1 MLYAPPMPTSRANQV
16 DLDVTSYYHCVARCV
31 RRAFLCGKDRY
42 SGQNFEHRRGWVR
55 ERLRFLAGVFAID
68 VCAYAVMSNHLHV
81 VLHVDEGRAG
91 LWTDAEIEERYWQ
104 LHPMAKADFELF
116 PPAKQ
121 QALREVWRAR
131 LCSLSWMM
139 RALNEFIARRAN
151 KEDDVSGRFWEGRFK
166 SQALLDEQGLLTC
179 MAYVDLNPVRAGAA
193 KTLEGSY
200 FTSIQER
207 LQDLARK
214 RRSHRKQT
222 APDALVPFANQST
235 DSCTAV
241 KLAPTLEEYVELLEW
256 TGRAV
261 AKGKR
266 GKIVGHAPKLLT
278 DQGVSVERWVS
289 ALAEH
294 KVGAVAFLGSVESV
308 RALADKRGKG
318 WLRGLGLARRCAA

>member
-1 MLYAPPMPTSRANQV
+1 MATPRANQV
-16 DLDVTSYYHCVARCV
+16 DLAVTTYYHCIARCV
-31 RRAFLCGKDRY
+31 RRAFLCGKDSY

-81 VLHVDEGRAG
+81 VLHVDAERARS
-91 LWTDAEIEERYWQ
+91 WADRDIVERYCK
-104 LHPMAKADFELF
+104 LYPMVKEDYERLS
-116 PPAKQ
+116 PTKQ
-121 QALREVWRAR
+121 QERREAWRAR
-131 LCSLSWMM
+131 LYDLSWMM

-151 KEDDVSGRFWEGRFK
+151 KEDDVSGRFWEGRFR

-179 MAYVDLNPVRAGAA
+179 MAYVDLNPVRAGVAS
-193 KTLEGSY
+193 TIERSD

-214 RRSHRKQT
+214 RRNHRRQT
-222 APDALVPFANQST
+222 APDTLMPFAGQLT

-241 KLAPTLEEYVELLEW
+241 ALTPTLESYVELLEW

-266 GKIVGHAPKLLT
+266 GKIVGPAPQLLT
-278 DQGVSVERWVS
+278 DQGVSAERWVE
-289 ALAEH
+289 ALAEQR
-294 KVGAVAFLGSVESV
+294 VGAVAFLGSAHSV
-308 RALADKRGKG
+308 QTLARSRGKS
-318 WLRGLGLARRCAA
+318 WLRGVGLAKRYAM